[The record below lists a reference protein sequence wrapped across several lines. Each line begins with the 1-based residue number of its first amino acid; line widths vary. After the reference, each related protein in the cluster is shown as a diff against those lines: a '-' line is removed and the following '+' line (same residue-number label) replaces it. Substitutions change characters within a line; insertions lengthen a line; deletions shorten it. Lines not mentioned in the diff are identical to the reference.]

1 MANKHSLNV
10 TTLDQTGKK
19 STKSVTDI
27 NPAATG
33 EQLTNFAEALND
45 LTNNT
50 YINSAK
56 VQVTD
61 LGATPTL
68 QRTVYLEWDCERY
81 LISSDTVIPVVQHDL
96 IEREVEIFYTDYISS
111 LYLDGAEGTVSAFKC
126 EFVAGGDIPEGHV
139 GKIKVASLD
148 EEDENG
154 DPIGYFHIV
163 IPGDE
168 TYAEL
173 DVSIKL
179 KEAE

>member
-27 NPAATG
+27 NPAATNT
-33 EQLTNFAEALND
+33 QLTNFANSLNG

-50 YINSAK
+50 YVNSAK

-68 QRTVYLEWDCERY
+68 QRTVYLEWNGDRY
-81 LISSDTVIPVVQHDL
+81 LISSDTVIPIALNYESDVTV
-96 IEREVEIFYTDYISS
+96 FYTDYISS
-111 LYLDGAEGTVSAFKC
+111 LYLDDATGTAGPFKC
-126 EFVAGGDIPEGHV
+126 EFVAEGDMPEGHV
-139 GKIKVASLD
+139 GKVKVTSLD

-154 DPIGYFHIV
+154 DPCGYLHIV

-179 KEAE
+179 KEV